1 MANHKSALKRA
12 RQDKVKRLR
21 NMAYKTRVKNAVK
34 QVRAAVADNTAEEAR
49 ESLVR
54 AVSTIQKTASKGII
68 HRKNA
73 SRKIAR
79 LARLVNQLPSA

>member
-12 RQDKVKRLR
+12 RQDKVRRLR

-34 QVRAAVADNTAEEAR
+34 QVRAAVANNAAEEAR
-49 ESLVR
+49 EGLIR
-54 AVSTIQKTASKGII
+54 AVSTIQKTASKGVI